1 MKSVLPNYS
10 TILKAIYDHMRR
22 MILSQ
27 FLKNPLITTGELAGK
42 SRPVDV
48 ILRKT
53 MPFRLKKLS
62 NHPIEPPKWLK
73 LGSFE

>member
-1 MKSVLPNYS
+1 
-10 TILKAIYDHMRR
+10 